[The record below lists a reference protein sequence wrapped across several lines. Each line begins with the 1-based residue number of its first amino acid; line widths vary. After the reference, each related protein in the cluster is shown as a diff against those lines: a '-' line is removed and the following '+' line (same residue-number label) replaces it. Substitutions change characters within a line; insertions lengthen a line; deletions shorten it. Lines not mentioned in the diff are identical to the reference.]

1 MSRVGKKPVELPD
14 GIEANIIAN
23 VTSVAERGANKVSII
38 IPCILPIIKE
48 EDEWEKLCWIID
60 IAISPGAKKLMKG

>member
-23 VTSVAERGANKVSII
+23 EITIKGKKGELNATFPETVKLQKDQGKILI
-38 IPCILPIIKE
+38 IPLNETKN
-48 EDEWEKLCWIID
+48 
-60 IAISPGAKKLMKG
+60 AKCQ